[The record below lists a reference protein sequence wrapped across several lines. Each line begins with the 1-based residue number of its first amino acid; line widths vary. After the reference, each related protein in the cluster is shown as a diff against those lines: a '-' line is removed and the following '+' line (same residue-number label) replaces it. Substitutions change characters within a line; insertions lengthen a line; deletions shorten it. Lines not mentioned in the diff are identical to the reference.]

1 MYSVKNFKKDVD
13 LIEIYNGLNLKATL
27 CNFGAGM
34 YSLYFNE
41 DPMILELDTVEK
53 IGRTHV

>member
-34 YSLYFNE
+34 YSLYL
-41 DPMILELDTVEK
+41 MKIL
-53 IGRTHV
+53 